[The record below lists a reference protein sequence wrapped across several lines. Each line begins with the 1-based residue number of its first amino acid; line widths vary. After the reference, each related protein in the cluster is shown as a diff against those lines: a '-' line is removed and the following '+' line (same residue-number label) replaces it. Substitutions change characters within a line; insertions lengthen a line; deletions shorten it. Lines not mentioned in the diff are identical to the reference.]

1 MWTGDVGAS
10 DMRSRAK
17 VAAAAPEMART
28 THPRSAAMNRT
39 TAESATA
46 MRCADMRSA
55 AMATPMT
62 ATGPGGS
69 RRECRS
75 R

>member
-1 MWTGDVGAS
+1 
-10 DMRSRAK
+10 MRSRAE

-39 TAESATA
+39 AAESATPGVKSTTA
-46 MRCADMRSA
+46 MRCADMGSA
-55 AMATPMT
+55 AMTTPMT